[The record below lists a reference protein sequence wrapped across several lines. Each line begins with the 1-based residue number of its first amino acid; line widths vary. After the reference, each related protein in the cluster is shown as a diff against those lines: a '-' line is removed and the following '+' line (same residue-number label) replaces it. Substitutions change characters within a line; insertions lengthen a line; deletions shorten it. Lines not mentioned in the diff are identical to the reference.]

1 MREDMADD
9 KVLIFKRNNQL
20 LTALMHGR
28 TLLEVHVNDETN
40 TSLIGNIYIGRV
52 QNIVKNIEAAFVEV
66 DKGLVCYLPL
76 QDLKNPVFTNRI
88 GVNASFQERPL
99 CIGDELI
106 VQVTR
111 DALKT
116 KQPAVTTN
124 FSIPGEFVVLN
135 HGGNG
140 LGVSSKIKSELRD
153 KLKAF
158 VLTKTSR
165 LTEEAGYG
173 VVLRTNTGVLLDEDF
188 CKITSELEFIEQ
200 IYEQIISVA
209 TYRPAFTKLY
219 SKPDYY
225 GLDQLYQGSYEEIV
239 TDQKDIYD
247 ELMKLNQEKSVD
259 VPIRLYQDEQ
269 LSLMNLYSMESRL
282 KEALDARIWLKSGGY
297 LVIEPTEALTVI
309 DVNTG
314 KFDAK
319 SASYEDT
326 VLKINMEAA
335 FEVAHQ
341 IRLRNLSGIIIVDF
355 INMNEERDVQKLL
368 SAFKNETSKDPI
380 QTNVVGMTS
389 LGLVEVTRKKK
400 NKTLKELL
408 ERK

>member
-1 MREDMADD
+1 MADN

-20 LTALMHGR
+20 LTALMQGK
-28 TLLEVHVNDETN
+28 TLLEVHVNDEKN

-52 QNIVKNIEAAFVEV
+52 QNIVKNIEAAFVEIS
-66 DKGLVCYLPL
+66 KGLVCYLPL
-76 QDLKNPVFTNRI
+76 NDLKNPIITNRT
-88 GVNASFQERPL
+88 GANTPFPDKPL

-111 DALKT
+111 DAIKT

-124 FSIPGEFVVLN
+124 FSIPGELIVLN

-140 LGVSSKIKSELRD
+140 LGVSSKIQKELRE

-158 VLTKTSR
+158 VLAQYTNITNESI
-165 LTEEAGYG
+165 GYG
-173 VVLRTNTGVLLDEDF
+173 FVLRTNTSVLSEEEF
-188 CKITSELEFIEQ
+188 GKITSELKVVEKL
-200 IYEQIISVA
+200 YEQMLSMA
-209 TYRPAFTKLY
+209 NYRPAFTKLY
-219 SKPDYY
+219 SKSDNY
-225 GLDQLYQGSYEEIV
+225 GLDQIYQGSYEEIV
-239 TDQKDIYD
+239 TDQKEIYD
-247 ELMKLNQEKSVD
+247 DLLKLNQEKRVD

-269 LSLMNLYSMESRL
+269 LSLANLYRLESRL
-282 KEALDARIWLKSGGY
+282 KEALETRIWLKSGGY

-309 DVNTG
+309 DVNSG

-319 SASYEDT
+319 SSTLEET
-326 VLKINMEAA
+326 MLKINMEAA
-335 FEVAHQ
+335 MEVAHQ

-355 INMNEERDVQKLL
+355 INMKEDKAIQKLL
-368 SAFKNETSKDPI
+368 SVFKNETAKDPI

-408 ERK
+408 ERI

>member
-1 MREDMADD
+1 MVDN
-9 KVLIFKRNNQL
+9 KVLIFKRDNQL
-20 LTALMHGR
+20 LTALMQDR
-28 TLLEVHVNDETN
+28 TLLEVHVNDEKN
-40 TSLIGNIYIGRV
+40 TSLIGNIYVGRV
-52 QNIVKNIEAAFVEV
+52 QNIVKNIEAAFVEIS
-66 DKGLVCYLPL
+66 KGLVCYLPL
-76 QDLKNPVFTNRI
+76 NDLKNPVFTNRL
-88 GVNASFQERPL
+88 GVNSSFPDRPL

-140 LGVSSKIKSELRD
+140 LGVSSKITSELRE
-153 KLKAF
+153 KLKSF
-158 VLTKTSR
+158 VLTKYVR
-165 LTEEAGYG
+165 LAEDLGYG
-173 VVLRTNTGVLLDEDF
+173 VVLRTNTSVLIEEEF
-188 CKITSELEFIEQ
+188 YKITSELENVTQ
-200 IYEQIISVA
+200 IYDQIISVA
-209 TYRPAFTKLY
+209 THRPAFTKLY
-219 SKPDYY
+219 SKPNSY
-225 GLDQLYQGSYEEIV
+225 GLDQFYQGSYEEIV

-247 ELMKLNQEKSVD
+247 ELIILHQEKKID

-269 LSLMNLYSMESRL
+269 LSLINLYSLESRL
-282 KEALDARIWLKSGGY
+282 KEALETRIWLKSGGY

-309 DVNTG
+309 DVNSG

-319 SASYEDT
+319 SNTFEET
-326 VLKINMEAA
+326 ILKINLEAA
-335 FEVAHQ
+335 IEAEHQ

-355 INMNEERDVQKLL
+355 INMKADKDIQKLL
-368 SAFKNETSKDPI
+368 SVFKNETAKDPI

-408 ERK
+408 ERI